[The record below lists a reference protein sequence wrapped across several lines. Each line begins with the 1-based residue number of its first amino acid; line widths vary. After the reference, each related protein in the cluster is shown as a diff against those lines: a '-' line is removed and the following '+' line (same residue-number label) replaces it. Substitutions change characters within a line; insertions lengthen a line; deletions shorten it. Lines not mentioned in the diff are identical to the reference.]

1 MAKNK
6 FLIRVSV
13 LAALLLLI
21 SACNDSGRPDSFASI
36 PAAPVIAPPPVTIS
50 GSAVKGIIKG
60 GIVSIFG
67 ITDGQKD
74 SEPLVTGTTDSSG
87 QYSLE
92 IPGDYSGPVIIEI
105 TASAMTL
112 SGIL

>member
-36 PAAPVIAPPPVTIS
+36 PAAPVIAPLLLL
-50 GSAVKGIIKG
+50 
-60 GIVSIFG
+60 FL
-67 ITDGQKD
+67 GQ
-74 SEPLVTGTTDSSG
+74 L
-87 QYSLE
+87 
-92 IPGDYSGPVIIEI
+92 
-105 TASAMTL
+105 
-112 SGIL
+112 